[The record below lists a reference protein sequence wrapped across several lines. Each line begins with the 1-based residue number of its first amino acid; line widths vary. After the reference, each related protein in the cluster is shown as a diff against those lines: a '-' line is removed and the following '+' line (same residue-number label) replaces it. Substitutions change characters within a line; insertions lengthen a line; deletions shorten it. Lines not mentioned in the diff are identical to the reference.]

1 MAEKEAPKENDAGG
15 KRFELFCGIVLTILA
30 AVLAITNLA
39 SGHFDGNQ
47 MIAENE
53 KTSAYSWYDAKSIK
67 QTLVEGQLE
76 ILQSLIDA
84 DVISQDKVGAVEDR
98 IAGFT
103 AKVEKYSNE
112 KNEILKGSEAVGE
125 ENWAQDVDG
134 VLGVV
139 IGAQEWEDEANKLD
153 AVGNVFDLATLF
165 LELSLVI
172 GAISLILDQKKLKNT
187 FFYMM
192 TGVGA
197 VGVAISAVAIVQ
209 GMGI

>member
-1 MAEKEAPKENDAGG
+1 MAENEAPKEKEPGG
-15 KRFELFCGIVLTILA
+15 KRFELFCGIILTVLA
-30 AVLAITNLA
+30 AALAITNLA

-84 DVISQDKVGAVEDR
+84 NVISQDKVGAIEGR
-98 IAGFT
+98 ITGFAG
-103 AKVEKYSNE
+103 KVEKYSNE
-112 KNEILKGSEAVGE
+112 KNEILKGSNAVGE
-125 ENWAQDVDG
+125 ENWVQDVDG
-134 VLGVV
+134 MFGVV
-139 IGAQEWEDEANKLD
+139 IGAQEWEEEANKLD

-172 GAISLILDQKKLKNT
+172 GAISLILDQKKLKKV

-192 TGVGA
+192 TGIGA
-197 VGVAISAVAIVQ
+197 VGVVISAVGIYQ
-209 GMGI
+209 GLGV